1 MLMIQDRKLTRH
13 TDNRSTAEEI
23 ATNINPRSSHPKQ
36 PVGTS
41 ARLLETLGTCPAVT
55 AIWLFGSRAM
65 GRHHTGSD
73 LDLCHEGPALEHT
86 DRLRLMATVGEL
98 LLPWQVDLALKR
110 ELPADLQAQADRV
123 GLCLWRRED

>member
-1 MLMIQDRKLTRH
+1 MTE
-13 TDNRSTAEEI
+13 RSHASAPVQAI
-23 ATNINPRSSHPKQ
+23 PGI

-73 LDLCHEGPALEHT
+73 LDLCLEGPALEHA
-86 DRLRLMATVGEL
+86 DRLRLMAAIEEL

-110 ELPADLQAQADRV
+110 ELPPDLQAHVDRV
-123 GLCLWRRED
+123 GLCLWRRGN

>member
-1 MLMIQDRKLTRH
+1 MTE
-13 TDNRSTAEEI
+13 RSHASAPVQAI
-23 ATNINPRSSHPKQ
+23 PGI

-73 LDLCHEGPALEHT
+73 LDLCLEGPALEHT
-86 DRLRLMATVGEL
+86 DRLRLMTAIEEL

-110 ELPADLQAQADRV
+110 ELPPDLQAHIDRV
-123 GLCLWRRED
+123 GQCLWRRGD